1 MYSLGVEGDE
11 TLPAQQAFVSA
22 PSIEGYS
29 KAPTGQNGMR
39 SPGSGSFDFGQQLTR
54 QLTQAINE
62 NLRPPTEIDDTPRGE
77 HHSPFIYF
85 FTSALLRIGSSL
97 QAACLLF
104 MCLFY
109 LAFGGGG
116 LFVFDEFAGPE
127 SVRMSDAFH
136 LITSILMIG
145 YLMGTFGI
153 ALFQLF
159 VADSSKWTRG
169 FRAGSKTLSCAVTL
183 DAVSGCLRVVQYI
196 HAYLFS
202 SVQWWAKYQ
211 RTQSDWGLY
220 HFSSTLHA
228 FALVMYGVGFF
239 LLESYHDQG
248 TYEEY
253 AWSMLG
259 LYTTAGLAE
268 LFMVYT
274 GYGAFFTLLLV
285 AALIVTVNWA
295 FQFEPLL
302 EKWSPDLHS
311 RNLNENML
319 PFCDV
324 GTESEASA
332 PVTHQATSGTLA
344 YGPTR
349 YLTRELP
356 VDDASSLHRSASVLS
371 GHRTAGYSESGAVGV
386 PLSTFSSSVP
396 GVNEMPTAYDY
407 SALHQQIANS
417 GVEPGLVRS
426 TGSRQYQ

>member
-11 TLPAQQAFVSA
+11 TLPVQQAFVSSA
-22 PSIEGYS
+22 SMEGYNR
-29 KAPTGQNGMR
+29 APTGQNSTG
-39 SPGSGSFDFGQQLTR
+39 PQGSGSFDFGEQLTKQLTR
-54 QLTQAINE
+54 SINE
-62 NLRPPTEIDDTPRGE
+62 NLRPPANFDETPRGE
-77 HHSPFIYF
+77 NHSPFIYF
-85 FTSALLRIGSSL
+85 FTSALLRTGSCL
-97 QAACLLF
+97 QAACLLL

-109 LAFGGGG
+109 VGFGGGG

-136 LITSILMIG
+136 LITAILMIG
-145 YLMGTFGI
+145 YLIGTFAI

-169 FRAGSKTLSCAVTL
+169 FRSGSKTISCAVTL
-183 DAVSGCLRVVQYI
+183 DVVSGCLRVTQYI
-196 HAYLFS
+196 HAYFFS

-228 FALVMYGVGFF
+228 FALVTYGVGFF
-239 LLESYHDQG
+239 LMESYHDQG

-285 AALIVTVNWA
+285 AALMVTVSWA

-319 PFCDV
+319 PFDKV
-324 GTESEASA
+324 GNNSETSG
-332 PVTHQATSGTLA
+332 PYTHQATMGTAA
-344 YGPTR
+344 YGSGR
-349 YLTRELP
+349 CLTGEFRVEEMP
-356 VDDASSLHRSASVLS
+356 SMQRSASVL
-371 GHRTAGYSESGAVGV
+371 GRQQTGGISESAVVGV
-386 PLSTFSSSVP
+386 PLSTFSTSMP
-396 GVNEMPTAYDY
+396 GANEMPTTYDY
-407 SALHQQIANS
+407 STLQQQIATS
-417 GVEPGLVRS
+417 GLEPGLVRS
-426 TGSRQYQ
+426 L